1 MIKIGDKVFHA
12 FNGKIRGV
20 VREIKYSEITHSLD
34 AGPPSRNRI
43 AVIEVL
49 HEGKLYSV
57 ESFVKD
63 LMVDV

>member
-12 FNGKIRGV
+12 YNGKIRGI
-20 VREIKYSEITHSLD
+20 IKDIKLSDITHSLD
-34 AGPPSRNRI
+34 AGPASRNRI

-49 HEGKLYSV
+49 HEGKVHLV

>member
-1 MIKIGDKVFHA
+1 MIKVGDKVFHA

-20 VREIKYSEITHSLD
+20 VKEIRYSEITHSLD
-34 AGPPSRNRI
+34 AGTPSRNRI

-49 HEGKLYSV
+49 HEGKRFDV

-63 LMVDV
+63 LMVDA

>member
-12 FNGKIRGV
+12 YNGKIKGV
-20 VREIKYSEITHSLD
+20 VKDIRFSDITHSLD
-34 AGPPSRNRI
+34 SGTPTRNRI

-49 HEGKLYSV
+49 HEGKVHFV

>member
-1 MIKIGDKVFHA
+1 MIKVGDRVFHA
-12 FNGKIRGV
+12 YNGKIKGV
-20 VREIKYSEITHSLD
+20 IKEIRLSSITHSLD
-34 AGPPSRNRI
+34 AGPASRNRI

-49 HEGKLYSV
+49 HEGKVHLV